1 MEKKVINIEDFFTT
15 KNEEEGMWF
24 EPSIEGIPCGIE
36 FLVTGLHAEENVS
49 KMEHFDK
56 LQSDLSKIKDP
67 IERAKERKRLD
78 AKRVASLVKG
88 IRATEDCE
96 INFEGKPLEFS
107 IPLIEELF
115 YQSPLIKLAVAD
127 YSLKVV
133 NFMNRKK
140 ILHS

>member
-67 IERAKERKRLD
+67 IERAKETKRLD

-88 IRATEDCE
+88 IRPTEDCE
-96 INFEGKPLEFS
+96 IDFEGKPLEFS

-127 YSLKVV
+127 YSLKTV

>member
-56 LQSDLSKIKDP
+56 LQGDLNKIKDP
-67 IERAKERKRLD
+67 IERAKENKRLD

-88 IRATEDCE
+88 IRPTEGCE